1 MGDVAVDEIA
11 LNVFKWHMLQVLY
24 YSLFISQ
31 SNSDN
36 KVSIL
41 WSKIYTSVAR
51 CIKGDWTFLN
61 NNMIYQKEVW
71 S

>member
-1 MGDVAVDEIA
+1 MGDVADDEIA
-11 LNVFKWHMLQVLY
+11 LNVSKWHMLQVLY

-31 SNSDN
+31 SNSGN

-41 WSKIYTSVAR
+41 WSKIYTSSVAR

-61 NNMIYQKEVW
+61 NNMIYQKEV
-71 S
+71 